1 MGKVT
6 FRPHIGPHKSCG
18 FKLYVQR
25 ARARAIVSPS
35 VNMPLAPVRN
45 LGVYVS
51 FASRPRVTL
60 ASCCLRARA
69 RHCALLRSGMP
80 RACVRDLIICA
91 EMGPTRATVRG
102 RGYLCIFL

>member
-18 FKLYVQR
+18 FKLYLQR
-25 ARARAIVSPS
+25 PRARAIVSSS

-51 FASRPRVTL
+51 FASRV
-60 ASCCLRARA
+60 RARLDYLHGNGAYPCA
-69 RHCALLRSGMP
+69 R
-80 RACVRDLIICA
+80 
-91 EMGPTRATVRG
+91 TRAG
-102 RGYLCIFL
+102 LFMHIFVMVTRSSIRND